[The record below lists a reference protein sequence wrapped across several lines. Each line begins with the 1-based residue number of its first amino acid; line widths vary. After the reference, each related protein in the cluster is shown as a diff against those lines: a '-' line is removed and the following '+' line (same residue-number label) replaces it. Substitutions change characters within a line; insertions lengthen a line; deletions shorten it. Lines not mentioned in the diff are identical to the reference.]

1 MKPPVALDSVTVP
14 AHARVRSIG
23 TDVGAVVPWKAT
35 GATLGTTPEAGTYVA
50 SNPAAFTD
58 PSDENVTYSWPLGD
72 VTDMPDRE
80 PVMVSVSAD
89 DDVLEVPE
97 YTLTKS

>member
-1 MKPPVALDSVTVP
+1 MLPVASDKIMLPEHAVLGAAMGTEVSAITTGLGVP
-14 AHARVRSIG
+14 P
-23 TDVGAVVPWKAT
+23 GADN
-35 GATLGTTPEAGTYVA
+35 GAYVA
-50 SNPAAFTD
+50 SNPAVFAE

-72 VTDMPDRE
+72 VTEMPDRE

-89 DDVLEVPE
+89 DDVPEVPE